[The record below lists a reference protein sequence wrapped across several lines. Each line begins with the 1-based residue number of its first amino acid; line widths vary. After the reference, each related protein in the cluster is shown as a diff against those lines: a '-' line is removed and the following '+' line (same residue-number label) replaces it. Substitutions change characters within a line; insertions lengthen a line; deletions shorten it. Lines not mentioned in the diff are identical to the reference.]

1 MGAGTP
7 HTTSHSLIHMDHIA
21 PPFYQSALPFNGA
34 DYEYWVSHTGRID
47 VMVPFKEPPGLSFR
61 SCFVPEAQKH
71 LATLQSEH
79 TIAFDLPQDVL
90 ELVRHCADLA
100 PQINPMPHEVDE
112 VDFMSSA
119 AEFQL
124 NELLAALF
132 MTEINPYIEN
142 PSPAQ
147 AA

>member
-1 MGAGTP
+1 
-7 HTTSHSLIHMDHIA
+7 MDHIA

-34 DYEYWVSHTGRID
+34 NYEYWVSHTGRID

-61 SCFVPEAQKH
+61 ACFDPESQKR

-79 TIAFDLPQDVL
+79 TISFDLAQNIL

-100 PQINPMPHEVDE
+100 PQINPMPHEVNE
-112 VDFMSSA
+112 VDFMWSA
-119 AEFQL
+119 AEHNL
-124 NELLAALF
+124 DELLTALF

-142 PSPAQ
+142 SSPVQ
-147 AA
+147 GS